1 MSRRPGIGNN
11 YVTDEIKN
19 YYSRTKNPY
28 VTLEK
33 GIKQPLGRY
42 YKDKIYGCGQ
52 LRKEVQNQVSKLARE
67 SEETERAQYT
77 DELSYI
83 RAKQEQYVAQ
93 QKKANRIIKNN
104 NKL

>member
-28 VTLEK
+28 ITLEK

-42 YKDKIYGCGQ
+42 YKDKIYGFDQ
-52 LRKEVQNQVSKLARE
+52 IRKQVQNEVAKLARE
-67 SEETERAQYT
+67 SEEVERAQYP
-77 DELSYI
+77 DEISYI
-83 RAKQEQYVAQ
+83 RAKQDQFIEQ
-93 QKKANRIIKNN
+93 QKKAKRIIKNN